1 MRKKYQIKL
10 MPIGVQEFQQAAP
23 IWTGQQIKPIK
34 DCYYDAMWLMYLGAM
49 TLKEDGIKKAIGI
62 LKDGL
67 LFAERVGDSNV
78 AQKFLK
84 EVKRYED
91 VE

>member
-1 MRKKYQIKL
+1 
-10 MPIGVQEFQQAAP
+10 
-23 IWTGQQIKPIK
+23 
-34 DCYYDAMWLMYLGAM
+34 MWLMYLGAM
-49 TLKEDGIKKAIGI
+49 AVKEDGMKKAIGV

-67 LFAERVGDSNV
+67 LFAERVGDSLV